1 VSGKVNDLLE
11 RAHAKAFTR
20 NMRNDAQG
28 GEHDGTRGKPF
39 HVLFQEHLER
49 GTRADQPSDDPSR
62 RRWKHEDFADQV
74 KRTPRTVTNWKN
86 GSQTPERADFDR
98 ICALLFGDDP
108 LHAEARAEF
117 LAAWQTADSRRGLP
131 GRRTKPAASGAPAQS
146 ASPAA
151 AWVPEEPFTLREGLA
166 RLYIH
171 RNQGETPGNIL
182 AVDVT
187 VEAGRR
193 YLTIEATEDTPMV
206 STTFAVSAA
215 EIVVVK
221 ELNVTPLRGTTLGT
235 ADVPH
240 PNVAFASS
248 WHLKVPLAADGIPGG
263 YVLENETLRRCA
275 TAEGLPYGIR
285 IDLRCRDIDLKPIDE
300 TVLPNVSAKQL
311 AVLRRLLQARD
322 ADAETGTIC
331 LARTELCSE
340 AGGVKR

>member
-1 VSGKVNDLLE
+1 
-11 RAHAKAFTR
+11 
-20 NMRNDAQG
+20 MRNDAQG

-49 GTRADQPSDDPSR
+49 GTRADQPADDPSR

-74 KRTPRTVTNWKN
+74 KRTTRAVTNWKN
-86 GSQTPERADFDR
+86 GSQAPGRADCDR
-98 ICALLFGDDP
+98 ICALLFGDGP
-108 LHAEARAEF
+108 QHAEARAEF
-117 LAAWQTADSRRGLP
+117 LTAWQTADGQRGLP
-131 GRRTKPAASGAPAQS
+131 GRRTKPAASGAATQPAR
-146 ASPAA
+146 PAA

-171 RNQGETPGNIL
+171 RNQGEAAGDVIAL
-182 AVDVT
+182 DVT

-193 YLTIEATEDTPMV
+193 YLTIEATADTPMV

-221 ELNVTPLRGTTLGT
+221 DLNVTLQRGTTLGT

-240 PNVAFASS
+240 PNVTFASS

-263 YVLENETLRRCA
+263 YVLENETLRRYA
-275 TAEGLPYGIR
+275 TASGLPYGIR
-285 IDLRCRDIDLKPIDE
+285 IELRCRDIDLKPIDE

-311 AVLRRLLQARD
+311 AVLRRLLQTRD

-331 LARTELCSE
+331 LARTELCAE
-340 AGGVKR
+340 PGGVK